1 MLAHRMLDE
10 LLKLLVELSG
20 FVIQRRHMCVARHVL
35 DVVRHSASKR
45 IEPIVLSKRS
55 LRVNHARKLVEE
67 AVQGTSFLINELRA
81 VEVLLDHR
89 QI

>member
-20 FVIQRRHMCVARHVL
+20 FVIQRRHMCVSGHVL
-35 DVVRHSASKR
+35 DGSTPRASKR
-45 IEPIVLSKRS
+45 IEPIVLSKRP

-67 AVQGTSFLINELRA
+67 AVQGTSFPINELRA
-81 VEVLLDHR
+81 VEVL
-89 QI
+89 Q